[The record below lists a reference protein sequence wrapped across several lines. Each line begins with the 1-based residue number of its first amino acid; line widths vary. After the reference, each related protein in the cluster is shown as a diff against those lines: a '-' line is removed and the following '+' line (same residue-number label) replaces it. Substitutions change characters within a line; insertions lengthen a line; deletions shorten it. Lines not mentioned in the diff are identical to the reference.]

1 VSDLNI
7 VIVEDDQDDYEF
19 LSNVLEE
26 FKFSLKKTWLKD
38 GEELLDYLKKM
49 ELREI
54 QAPIKNIFFLDVN
67 LPKLNGLELV
77 KKIKTHSIAKDNF
90 IIILSG
96 SKTKSDIESAKKN
109 GCDCYLVK
117 PFGNQE
123 VKEFSRF
130 LFSKLSSLI

>member
-1 VSDLNI
+1 MSDLNI